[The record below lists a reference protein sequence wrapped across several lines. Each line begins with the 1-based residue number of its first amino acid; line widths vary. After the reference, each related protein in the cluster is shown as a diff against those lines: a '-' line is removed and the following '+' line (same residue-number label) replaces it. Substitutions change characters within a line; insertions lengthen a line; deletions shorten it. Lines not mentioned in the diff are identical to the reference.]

1 MNAIELQRV
10 HKSFRSP
17 DGLVEAVAGIDV
29 TIKPGEIVAFL
40 GPNGAGKTTTL
51 DMLLGLTSPTSGTI
65 EVFGLAPRSAIMQG
79 KIGTV
84 LQTGGLLRDLRVE
97 ETIRAIAALQGAT
110 SRVGRVMALTG
121 LADVARRQVSR
132 CSGGEQQR
140 VKFALALL
148 TDPQLLILDEPTAGL
163 DVTAR
168 RDFWDSMRAQAAG
181 GRTIVFA
188 THYLE
193 EAQNFAQRIVLIA
206 KGRIIAD
213 GSVDEVRRLTNH
225 RRLTAQLPPGRAEN
239 LVAELRPFL
248 GDDASLDGTCLNT
261 TVIESDALALAL
273 LERGAWDLTVTAA
286 NLEEAFFTLTE
297 TERQP

>member
-1 MNAIELQRV
+1 
-10 HKSFRSP
+10 
-17 DGLVEAVAGIDV
+17 
-29 TIKPGEIVAFL
+29 
-40 GPNGAGKTTTL
+40 
-51 DMLLGLTSPTSGTI
+51 
-65 EVFGLAPRSAIMQG
+65 
-79 KIGTV
+79 
-84 LQTGGLLRDLRVE
+84 
-97 ETIRAIAALQGAT
+97 
-110 SRVGRVMALTG
+110 MALTG

-213 GSVDEVRRLTNH
+213 GPVDEVRRLANH
-225 RRLTAQLPPGRAEN
+225 RRLSAQLPPGRAET
-239 LVAELRPFL
+239 LVAELRPLL
-248 GDDASLDGTCLNT
+248 GEDVSLDGTCLST
-261 TVIESDALALAL
+261 TVTQSDALALAL
-273 LERGAWDLTVTAA
+273 LQRGAWDLTVTAA
-286 NLEEAFFTLTE
+286 QLEEAFFALTE
-297 TERQP
+297 TK

>member
-79 KIGTV
+79 KIGAV
-84 LQTGGLLRDLRVE
+84 LQTGGLLRDLRVG

-110 SRVGRVMALTG
+110 SQVGKVMALTG

-132 CSGGEQQR
+132 CW
-140 VKFALALL
+140 
-148 TDPQLLILDEPTAGL
+148 P
-163 DVTAR
+163 
-168 RDFWDSMRAQAAG
+168 
-181 GRTIVFA
+181 
-188 THYLE
+188 
-193 EAQNFAQRIVLIA
+193 
-206 KGRIIAD
+206 
-213 GSVDEVRRLTNH
+213 
-225 RRLTAQLPPGRAEN
+225 
-239 LVAELRPFL
+239 
-248 GDDASLDGTCLNT
+248 C
-261 TVIESDALALAL
+261 
-273 LERGAWDLTVTAA
+273 
-286 NLEEAFFTLTE
+286 
-297 TERQP
+297 